1 MKSLL
6 LALAFLLL
14 SFVVYAQLNT
24 FSEGDVISAEKM
36 NENFEYLEQQFRG
49 SRATTVD
56 CGTSGTGS
64 GINEAIAQGFNDI
77 TVSGTCNENLL
88 YTVWRDDKQDGE
100 YQPSNKL
107 APRYLRISGTSAD
120 SKIVDAS
127 SKSENTISVNSGST
141 LFLEN
146 ITVSGG
152 RRGIVA
158 VRNSNLLLS
167 GVRIENFSQRGIRV
181 DDSSYLGVDAGGV
194 TIIGA
199 EGAEYGVYLATGS
212 SGWIQK
218 AEISNVQRGISL
230 FGGSFLYLND
240 FVIDATSIGIWQTD
254 HTTIVKNG
262 GKGIIRGTLEKA
274 LRIHRANFYNWDSGT
289 LEIKDV
295 RGGYGI
301 DLHMSNASISN
312 LKLLNFGNT
321 GSGWNPAI
329 GADSNSSL
337 KLKNAEIS
345 GSTDGALVSIS
356 EGSVTEI
363 RDSTLTITSGEQ
375 GLSVYGSSHLN
386 FRNSTISGSVTY
398 NLVSISEGSSAE
410 IQHQSTLTIT
420 SGELGLRV
428 AGSSRLNFQK
438 STISGSVIGA
448 LVDVYEGSSVD
459 IQDQSTLTITS
470 GAQGLRVAGSSR
482 LKFRD
487 STISGTVTDG
497 DLVSVEAGS
506 SAAVRDA
513 TLTLEN
519 GNRALGVSRSSEL
532 WIRNSKI
539 SGMATVELVNVS
551 RLSNAIISNE
561 TTLSQ
566 TGSDTPDVSVSNLSM
581 LSIWNKES
589 PINSVNCFSKG
600 YVSANEGMVTDLATS
615 CTE

>member
-1 MKSLL
+1 MRKLFLTLIS
-6 LALAFLLL
+6 LALAG
-14 SFVVYAQLNT
+14 SAYAQLNT

-254 HTTIVKNG
+254 HTTIVKYG
-262 GKGIIRGTLEKA
+262 GKGIITGTLEKA

-301 DLHMSNASISN
+301 DLYMSNASISN
-312 LKLLNFGNT
+312 LELLNFDNT
-321 GSGWNPAI
+321 GSGGNPAI
-329 GADSNSSL
+329 GVHTNSNL
-337 KLKNAEIS
+337 KLQNAEIS

-356 EGSVTEI
+356 DGSITEI
-363 RDSTLTITSGEQ
+363 RDSTLTVSSAENAIAAS
-375 GLSVYGSSHLN
+375 GSSRFN
-386 FRNSTISGSVTY
+386 FQNSTISGSSAGS
-398 NLVSISEGSSAE
+398 LVSISDGSSAK
-410 IQHQSTLTIT
+410 IQDSTIETISADNVLIVSGTSRLELNESQVTGNVTNNIINIINGSSADIHDSTIDMTNGDWGTAILISAASTLTTGGTEIT
-420 SGELGLRV
+420 SNKIGLYVERNSF
-428 AGSSRLNFQK
+428 ADFGSGSSIKAGRLYRAGAVVG
-438 STISGSVIGA
+438 SSGMRIRPGSGMSSEGAAAMEIKNSSYVIAMDGA
-448 LVDVYEGSSVD
+448 NIDRTDVGVDVEIGQMSS
-459 IQDQSTLTITS
+459 LTIW
-470 GAQGLRVAGSSR
+470 
-482 LKFRD
+482 D
-487 STISGTVTDG
+487 GTDVVEEVSCWG
-497 DLVSVEAGS
+497 RSLV
-506 SAAVRDA
+506 
-513 TLTLEN
+513 
-519 GNRALGVSRSSEL
+519 
-532 WIRNSKI
+532 
-539 SGMATVELVNVS
+539 
-551 RLSNAIISNE
+551 
-561 TTLSQ
+561 
-566 TGSDTPDVSVSNLSM
+566 
-581 LSIWNKES
+581 
-589 PINSVNCFSKG
+589 F
-600 YVSANEGMVTDLATS
+600 ANESAITNELPDD
-615 CTE
+615 CKDQ

>member
-1 MKSLL
+1 MRKLFLTLIS
-6 LALAFLLL
+6 LALAG
-14 SFVVYAQLNT
+14 SAYAQLNT

-240 FVIDATSIGIWQTD
+240 FVIDATSAGIWQTD
-254 HTTIVKNG
+254 HTTIVQFS
-262 GKGIIRGTLEKA
+262 GKGIIKGTLEEA
-274 LRIHRANFYNWDSGT
+274 LSIHRANFYSWDAGT

-301 DLHMSNASISN
+301 DLYMSNASISN
-312 LKLLNFGNT
+312 LELLNFDNT
-321 GSGWNPAI
+321 GSGGNPAI
-329 GADSNSSL
+329 GVHTNSNLSL
-337 KLKNAEIS
+337 ENAEIS

-356 EGSVTEI
+356 DGSITAI
-363 RDSTLTITSGEQ
+363 RDSTLTVSSAENAIAAS
-375 GLSVYGSSHLN
+375 GSSRFN
-386 FRNSTISGSVTY
+386 FQNSTISGSSAGS
-398 NLVSISEGSSAE
+398 LVSISDGSSAK
-410 IQHQSTLTIT
+410 IQDSTIETNSADNVLIVSGTSRLELNESQVTGNVTNNIINIINGSSADIHDSTIDMTNGDWGTAILISAASTLTTGGTEIT
-420 SGELGLRV
+420 SNKIGLYVERNSF
-428 AGSSRLNFQK
+428 ADFGSGSSIKAGRLYRAGAVVG
-438 STISGSVIGA
+438 SSGMRIRPGSGMSSEGAAAMEIKNSSYVIAMDGA
-448 LVDVYEGSSVD
+448 NIDRTDVGVDVEIGQMSS
-459 IQDQSTLTITS
+459 LTIWE
-470 GAQGLRVAGSSR
+470 
-482 LKFRD
+482 
-487 STISGTVTDG
+487 GTDVVWEVSCWG
-497 DLVSVEAGS
+497 RSLV
-506 SAAVRDA
+506 
-513 TLTLEN
+513 
-519 GNRALGVSRSSEL
+519 
-532 WIRNSKI
+532 
-539 SGMATVELVNVS
+539 
-551 RLSNAIISNE
+551 
-561 TTLSQ
+561 
-566 TGSDTPDVSVSNLSM
+566 
-581 LSIWNKES
+581 
-589 PINSVNCFSKG
+589 F
-600 YVSANEGMVTDLATS
+600 ANESAITNELPDD
-615 CTE
+615 CKDQ

>member
-1 MKSLL
+1 MRKLFLTLISL
-6 LALAFLLL
+6 AIAG
-14 SFVVYAQLNT
+14 SAYAQLNT
-24 FSEGDVISAEKM
+24 FSEGDVISAEQM

-301 DLHMSNASISN
+301 DLYMSNASISN
-312 LKLLNFGNT
+312 LELLNFDNT
-321 GSGWNPAI
+321 GSGGNPAI
-329 GADSNSSL
+329 GVHTNSNL
-337 KLKNAEIS
+337 KLQNAEIS

-356 EGSVTEI
+356 DGSITAI
-363 RDSTLTITSGEQ
+363 RDSTLTVSSAENAIAAS
-375 GLSVYGSSHLN
+375 GSSRFN
-386 FRNSTISGSVTY
+386 FQNSTISGSSAGS
-398 NLVSISEGSSAE
+398 LVSISDGSSAK
-410 IQHQSTLTIT
+410 IQDSTIETNSADNVLIVSGTSRLELNESQVTGNVTNNIINIINGSSADIHDSTIDMTNGDWGTAILISAASTLTTGGTEIT
-420 SGELGLRV
+420 SNKIGLYVERNSF
-428 AGSSRLNFQK
+428 ADFGSGSSIKAGRLYTAGAVVG
-438 STISGSVIGA
+438 SSGMRIRPGSGMSSEGAAAMEIKNSSYVIAMDGA
-448 LVDVYEGSSVD
+448 NIDRTDVGVDVEIGQMSS
-459 IQDQSTLTITS
+459 LTIWE
-470 GAQGLRVAGSSR
+470 
-482 LKFRD
+482 
-487 STISGTVTDG
+487 GTDVVWEVSCWG
-497 DLVSVEAGS
+497 RSLV
-506 SAAVRDA
+506 
-513 TLTLEN
+513 
-519 GNRALGVSRSSEL
+519 
-532 WIRNSKI
+532 
-539 SGMATVELVNVS
+539 
-551 RLSNAIISNE
+551 
-561 TTLSQ
+561 
-566 TGSDTPDVSVSNLSM
+566 
-581 LSIWNKES
+581 
-589 PINSVNCFSKG
+589 F
-600 YVSANEGMVTDLATS
+600 ANESAITNELPDD
-615 CTE
+615 CKDQ